1 MGYNYT
7 EDRYQ
12 TDHQRYPKRVIY
24 GSENRH
30 DLPAW
35 KAVTDNPFIFGQF
48 LWTGADYLGESGAWP
63 ARGSSAGL
71 IDYGGFIK
79 PRGWYRAS
87 LWSNKPVCY
96 IGTYPMMGRRNG
108 GRRGNWVSTDA
119 PDVWNYREG
128 QQVRVVCYT
137 NEPAVT
143 LTLNGNPVSEIAKLD
158 SATGVFYWDIPYQAG
173 TLKAEGTKSHVS
185 YEIKTSGRPY
195 ALRILSDKKVLKGNG
210 EVAHL
215 TIEIVD
221 EEGNVV
227 KLGDNDITCMV
238 TGAGRLL
245 ALENSNI
252 QDTSNLRDFHQRAY
266 QGRLLAYVQSTDQSG
281 KITIR
286 VSSPLLQD
294 AVLVFNEE

>member
-1 MGYNYT
+1 
-7 EDRYQ
+7 
-12 TDHQRYPKRVIY
+12 
-24 GSENRH
+24 
-30 DLPAW
+30 
-35 KAVTDNPFIFGQF
+35 
-48 LWTGADYLGESGAWP
+48 
-63 ARGSSAGL
+63 
-71 IDYGGFIK
+71 
-79 PRGWYRAS
+79 
-87 LWSNKPVCY
+87 
-96 IGTYPMMGRRNG
+96 
-108 GRRGNWVSTDA
+108 
-119 PDVWNYREG
+119 
-128 QQVRVVCYT
+128 
-137 NEPAVT
+137 
-143 LTLNGNPVSEIAKLD
+143 
-158 SATGVFYWDIPYQAG
+158 VFYWDIPYQAG

>member
-1 MGYNYT
+1 
-7 EDRYQ
+7 
-12 TDHQRYPKRVIY
+12 
-24 GSENRH
+24 
-30 DLPAW
+30 
-35 KAVTDNPFIFGQF
+35 
-48 LWTGADYLGESGAWP
+48 
-63 ARGSSAGL
+63 
-71 IDYGGFIK
+71 
-79 PRGWYRAS
+79 
-87 LWSNKPVCY
+87 
-96 IGTYPMMGRRNG
+96 
-108 GRRGNWVSTDA
+108 RGNWVSTDA
-119 PDVWNYREG
+119 PDVWNYRDG

-137 NEPAVT
+137 NEPSVT
-143 LTLNGNPVSEIAKLD
+143 LTLNGNPVSETAKLD
-158 SATGVFYWDIPYQAG
+158 SATGVLYWDITYQAG